1 MREIVLIH
9 ITGADRPGVTAA
21 FTRALSEGDADVLD
35 IGQAVIHNYLTL
47 GILVSVPG
55 NTDSLFKELLF
66 LGHEL
71 ELTVSFSVVD
81 EASYGNWVRLQG
93 RGRFILTLLAR
104 RIRAEHLGRVAK
116 LVSEFGLNIDNISR
130 LSGRVPLEGAAEDT
144 RACVEFSLRGDID
157 DPESFRRA
165 LLGLSGELDVDAA
178 LQADDLYRR
187 HRRLIAFDMDSTLLD
202 TEVIDEL
209 ALRAGVGDEVLQI
222 TRRAM
227 EGELDFAASLQAR
240 VAMLAGLPESELDY
254 VVRTLSLMEGAER
267 LFATLRKLGYR
278 TAILSGGFQY
288 FGDTLK
294 TRLGVDYVFANRLEI
309 ENGALTGEVTPPIVD
324 ADRKALLLREIAER
338 EGIAMQQVIAVGD
351 WANDLRMLAAAGL
364 GIAFRGTSF
373 SSVLMSLM
381 HSSAQTPLA
390 DSRATNMSQDWFFSS
405 WMSLSADAT

>member
-1 MREIVLIH
+1 M
-9 ITGADRPGVTAA
+9 
-21 FTRALSEGDADVLD
+21 
-35 IGQAVIHNYLTL
+35 
-47 GILVSVPG
+47 
-55 NTDSLFKELLF
+55 F

-81 EASYGNWVRLQG
+81 EASYGNWVGLQG

-165 LLGLSGELDVDAA
+165 LLALSGELDVDAA

-187 HRRLIAFDMDSTLLD
+187 HRRLIAFDMDSTPLD

-240 VAMLAGLPESELDY
+240 VAD
-254 VVRTLSLMEGAER
+254 
-267 LFATLRKLGYR
+267 
-278 TAILSGGFQY
+278 
-288 FGDTLK
+288 
-294 TRLGVDYVFANRLEI
+294 
-309 ENGALTGEVTPPIVD
+309 
-324 ADRKALLLREIAER
+324 
-338 EGIAMQQVIAVGD
+338 VG
-351 WANDLRMLAAAGL
+351 R
-364 GIAFRGTSF
+364 S
-373 SSVLMSLM
+373 
-381 HSSAQTPLA
+381 P
-390 DSRATNMSQDWFFSS
+390 
-405 WMSLSADAT
+405 

>member
-1 MREIVLIH
+1 
-9 ITGADRPGVTAA
+9 
-21 FTRALSEGDADVLD
+21 
-35 IGQAVIHNYLTL
+35 
-47 GILVSVPG
+47 
-55 NTDSLFKELLF
+55 
-66 LGHEL
+66 
-71 ELTVSFSVVD
+71 
-81 EASYGNWVRLQG
+81 
-93 RGRFILTLLAR
+93 
-104 RIRAEHLGRVAK
+104 
-116 LVSEFGLNIDNISR
+116 
-130 LSGRVPLEGAAEDT
+130 
-144 RACVEFSLRGDID
+144 
-157 DPESFRRA
+157 
-165 LLGLSGELDVDAA
+165 
-178 LQADDLYRR
+178 
-187 HRRLIAFDMDSTLLD
+187 
-202 TEVIDEL
+202 
-209 ALRAGVGDEVLQI
+209 
-222 TRRAM
+222 M

-254 VVRTLSLMEGAER
+254 VVRTLPLMEGAER

-288 FGDTLK
+288 FVDTLK

-324 ADRKALLLREIAER
+324 ADRKALLLRKIAER

-390 DSRATNMSQDWFFSS
+390 DSRATNMSQDWSFSS